1 MASDDDFE
9 STTTTSRRASRTRSA
24 TRTSPES
31 ATTTRQSVEVDLP
44 SVFPSE
50 IASELP
56 SEYASATPSDV
67 LSGLSTALPST
78 LPSGYPNST
87 DGMVV
92 LPDGAGITIGDRKY
106 DSFLTKEAAAS
117 YRTLNSSV
125 TGCYAQNG
133 AMPLLLSD
141 HAMCNLGF
149 HCPNSTDLMPPQYC
163 PPSFECQ
170 AARSMKGSCPEQG
183 ILEPIVCK
191 AGYYCPPG
199 GQNQY
204 PCKKGT
210 FCPVGS
216 FEPWKCSFGA
226 ICPAES
232 ERQIVTVPFGFMIAF
247 DVLLGIIVAIGFF
260 ISARRKRTK
269 RNYSVVKNEKDLDAD
284 DVELIPTGDRA
295 SVATFHDQDELDSNP
310 DFKVFMHFVA
320 RIIKTK
326 EVGLSFDFEGLEFEP
341 QRGKKVLK
349 GVSGSIKSGSMWA
362 VMGGSGAGKST
373 FFNVLMGKTK
383 NTGGSIKINGHAKDL
398 TKYKKLI
405 GYVPQ
410 DDIVIPE
417 LTVRENILHSAR
429 VRLPMTWRD
438 NEIQEYV
445 DSLISCIGLS
455 HVQHSLVGDAT
466 RPVVSGGQRKRV
478 SIGMELAA
486 APMCI
491 FLDEPTSGLD
501 STSASSIMRL
511 LKAISKLGVTTITII
526 HQPREQIYTGFDNIM
541 LLGNG
546 SMIYAGPTTSTS
558 TYFNS
563 LGFTFPTRENP
574 ADVIMDIITGH
585 GQQYTHDRNWA
596 TDSVGSLVDQWSSK
610 GMRTQFLDASTPPR
624 TASPSNSVISTP
636 EQEEFLRLTMK
647 KRGASWPAQAYY
659 CCKRSI
665 TQQVRTKGSFFF
677 EIGIGALAGGV
688 IGLSASAAKGQLFR
702 GLYKD
707 SFIILSPAVDY
718 QSVPQVGLLGGMAV
732 GLAASAPAVRVFG
745 EEKMIFNRE
754 AAAGHSMSAY
764 YVGKMVS
771 VLPRLF
777 LSSLH
782 YSVFMGILATPIM
795 AWTDMFIAIL
805 LYFFCV
811 YGLASCVGMVVK
823 REDGPLLAVMA
834 SLIIGI
840 LGGVAPPLSKV
851 ATWKLEW
858 LWRMSPG
865 VWFTEAFVSQCLL
878 PLDYLYFLKAASE
891 ATGFKLGQFSLDMG
905 MLFVIGCV
913 YRIIAYVLLITV
925 QRKR

>member
-1 MASDDDFE
+1 
-9 STTTTSRRASRTRSA
+9 
-24 TRTSPES
+24 
-31 ATTTRQSVEVDLP
+31 
-44 SVFPSE
+44 
-50 IASELP
+50 
-56 SEYASATPSDV
+56 
-67 LSGLSTALPST
+67 
-78 LPSGYPNST
+78 
-87 DGMVV
+87 
-92 LPDGAGITIGDRKY
+92 
-106 DSFLTKEAAAS
+106 
-117 YRTLNSSV
+117 
-125 TGCYAQNG
+125 
-133 AMPLLLSD
+133 
-141 HAMCNLGF
+141 
-149 HCPNSTDLMPPQYC
+149 
-163 PPSFECQ
+163 
-170 AARSMKGSCPEQG
+170 MKGICESQG
-183 ILEPIVCK
+183 VLEPVICK
-191 AGYYCPPG
+191 AGHYCPPG
-199 GQNQY
+199 GKEQI
-204 PCKKGT
+204 PCVKGT

-216 FEPWKCSFGA
+216 YQPWPCSFGA
-226 ICPAES
+226 ICKAGS
-232 ERQIVTVPFGFMIAF
+232 QRQIVTIPFGVMIAF
-247 DVLLGIIVAIGFF
+247 DIILGLVVAMGFF
-260 ISARRKRTK
+260 ISARRKR
-269 RNYSVVKNEKDLDAD
+269 RRQNFAVAISQRDLDAD
-284 DVELIPTGDRA
+284 DIELIPKGGRP
-295 SVATFHDQDELDSNP
+295 ATPALSDNDELDSNP
-310 DFKVFMHFVA
+310 DFKVFMHYVA
-320 RIIKTK
+320 RLIKTK
-326 EVGLSFDFEGLEFEP
+326 EVGLSFDFDNLEFEP
-341 QRGKKVLK
+341 QKGKKILQ

-383 NTGGSIKINGHAKDL
+383 NTGGEIKINGRSKDM

-438 NEIQEYV
+438 NDIQAYV

-526 HQPREQIYTGFDNIM
+526 HQPREQIFTGFDNIM
-541 LLGNG
+541 LLGSG
-546 SMIYAGPTTSTS
+546 SMIYAGPTSSAATHFTA
-558 TYFNS
+558 
-563 LGFTFPTRENP
+563 LGFAFPQRENP

-585 GQQYTHDRNWA
+585 GQQYTHDTHWLK
-596 TDSVGSLVDQWSSK
+596 DSVSKLVGQWETQGLRSSPSSLSLHADTSYS
-610 GMRTQFLDASTPPR
+610 PPR
-624 TASPSNSVISTP
+624 ISSPSMSTISTP
-636 EQEEFLRLTMK
+636 EQEQFLRLTMK

-659 CCKRSI
+659 CAKRSI

-677 EIGIGALAGGV
+677 EIGIGALAGGI
-688 IGLSASAAKGQLFR
+688 IGLSASAAQGQLFR
-702 GLYKD
+702 GLYKP
-707 SFIILSPAVDY
+707 SFTILSPAVDY
-718 QSVPQVGLLGGMAV
+718 QSVPQVGLLGGMAI
-732 GLAASAPAVRVFG
+732 GLAASAPAVRVYG

-754 AAAGHSMSAY
+754 AASGHSMSAY

-782 YSVFMGILATPIM
+782 YAVFMGILATPLM
-795 AWTDMFIAIL
+795 AWTDMFVAIL

-811 YGLASCVGMVVK
+811 YGLAACVGMVVK

-851 ATWKLEW
+851 AVWKLEW

-865 VWFTEAFVSQCLL
+865 VWFTEAFVSQCLR
-878 PLDYLYFLKAASE
+878 PLDYLYILEAASKG
-891 ATGFKLGQFSLDMG
+891 TGFRLGRFGLDMG
-905 MLFVIGCV
+905 
-913 YRIIAYVLLITV
+913 
-925 QRKR
+925 

>member
-1 MASDDDFE
+1 MKG
-9 STTTTSRRASRTRSA
+9 T
-24 TRTSPES
+24 
-31 ATTTRQSVEVDLP
+31 
-44 SVFPSE
+44 
-50 IASELP
+50 
-56 SEYASATPSDV
+56 
-67 LSGLSTALPST
+67 
-78 LPSGYPNST
+78 
-87 DGMVV
+87 
-92 LPDGAGITIGDRKY
+92 
-106 DSFLTKEAAAS
+106 
-117 YRTLNSSV
+117 
-125 TGCYAQNG
+125 C
-133 AMPLLLSD
+133 
-141 HAMCNLGF
+141 
-149 HCPNSTDLMPPQYC
+149 PPQ
-163 PPSFECQ
+163 
-170 AARSMKGSCPEQG
+170 GV
-183 ILEPIVCK
+183 LEPVVCE
-191 AGYYCPPG
+191 AGHYCPPG
-199 GQNQY
+199 GKEKI
-204 PCKKGT
+204 PCAKGT

-216 FEPWKCSFGA
+216 YQPWKCSFGA
-226 ICPAES
+226 ICSAKS
-232 ERQIVTVPFGFMIAF
+232 ERQIVTVPFGVMLAF
-247 DVLLGIIVAIGFF
+247 DIVLGIIIAVGFA
-260 ISARRKRTK
+260 ISARRKKRT
-269 RNYSVVKNEKDLDAD
+269 RDYSTILDQKDPDED
-284 DVELIPTGDRA
+284 DIELIAKRGGAMTPMLED
-295 SVATFHDQDELDSNP
+295 HDDLDSNP
-310 DFKVFMHFVA
+310 DFKVFMHYIG
-320 RIIKTK
+320 RLIKTK
-326 EVGLSFDFEGLEFEP
+326 EVGLSFEFTGLEFEP
-341 QRGKKVLK
+341 QRGKKILQ
-349 GVSGSIKSGSMWA
+349 GVNGSIKSGSMWA

-373 FFNVLMGKTK
+373 FFNVLMGKTR
-383 NTGGSIKINGHAKDL
+383 NTGGEIKINGRSKDM

-438 NEIQEYV
+438 NDIQAYV

-466 RPVVSGGQRKRV
+466 RPVISGGQRKRV

-501 STSASSIMRL
+501 ATSASSIMRL

-526 HQPREQIYTGFDNIM
+526 HQPREQIFAGFDNIM

-546 SMIYAGPTTSTS
+546 SMIYAGSTSSAS
-558 TYFNS
+558 TYFTS
-563 LGFTFPTRENP
+563 LGFDFPTRENP
-574 ADVIMDIITGH
+574 ADIIMDIITGH
-585 GQQYTHDRNWA
+585 GQEYTHDTAWSQDA
-596 TDSVGSLVDQWSSK
+596 VEKLVHQWQSE
-610 GMRTQFLDASTPPR
+610 GMRIV
-624 TASPSNSVISTP
+624 PSVHDEDILRAQAAPQPTSIISSP
-636 EQEEFLRLTMK
+636 EQEESLRLTMK

-677 EIGIGALAGGV
+677 EIGIGALAGGI

-702 GLYKD
+702 GLYRPN
-707 SFIILSPAVDY
+707 FTILSPAVDY
-718 QSVPQVGLLGGMAV
+718 QSVPQVGLLGGMAI

-745 EEKMIFNRE
+745 EEKLIFNRE
-754 AAAGHSMSAY
+754 AASGHSMSAY

-777 LSSLH
+777 FSSLH
-782 YSVFMGILATPIM
+782 YGVFMGILATPLM
-795 AWTDMFIAIL
+795 AWTDMFVAIM

-851 ATWKLEW
+851 ATWKLAW

-878 PLDYLYFLKAASE
+878 PLDYLYILEAASRG
-891 ATGFKLGQFSLDMG
+891 TGFTLGQFTLDMW
-905 MLFVIGCV
+905 MLFVIGCI
-913 YRIIAYVLLITV
+913 YRIFAFVLLVTV